1 MNILFIMEQRKNLYV
16 CIQGGLGNQL
26 FQISAGHGWMKK
38 YPDRYILTY
47 LGQKDHE
54 PSILKKMMDQ
64 ENYLYQPLSQVI
76 QKLKDDYLIGK
87 LFFYDEDKPHTNA
100 YVHND
105 TILDSVKDIDVYM
118 SGYFQNEKYFKAYK
132 EELLLYYV
140 EEDRVAN
147 LIQKYPSASES
158 YFIHI
163 RRGDYVNHGFL
174 GIDLTL
180 YFKSA
185 IYYIINKED
194 NPHFYIIS
202 DDMEYCKQNPIF
214 EHINKTFVED
224 SNEMDD
230 FYLIS
235 LCKKGGICSNSTFS
249 WWGSYLNKNPEKLA
263 IFPKKWA
270 NTDKPVDIF
279 YEYSTTIPV

>member
-1 MNILFIMEQRKNLYV
+1 MIEPEKIEQRKNLYV

-26 FQISAGHGWMKK
+26 FQVAAGFGWMKK
-38 YPDRYILTY
+38 YPDRYNLTY
-47 LGQKDHE
+47 LGPTQKE
-54 PSILKKMMDQ
+54 PDILKKIMEQ
-64 ENYLYQPLSQVI
+64 ENYQYQPLSQVI
-76 QKLKDDYLIGK
+76 PELKAYYLIGK
-87 LFFYDEDKPHTNA
+87 LFFYDEDKPNTNA

-105 TILDSVKDIDVYM
+105 TVLDNIHDIDVYM

-132 EELLLYYV
+132 ENLLLYYV
-140 EEDRVAN
+140 KEDRVES
-147 LIQKYPSASES
+147 LVQKYPSAQNS

-163 RRGDYVNHGFL
+163 RRGDYVNHGLL

-185 IYYIINKED
+185 IYYITNKEED
-194 NPHFYIIS
+194 AHFYIIS
-202 DDMEYCKQNPIF
+202 DDIEYCKQNPMF
-214 EHINKTFVED
+214 ENINKTFVTD

-249 WWGSYLNKNPEKLA
+249 WWGSYLNPNPDKLV

-279 YEYSTTIPV
+279 YEYSTTMPV